1 MTSVSQLSFFS
12 AELIEPSADD
22 LGGLLAAHAQ
32 VVSGAGASRVSVVLD
47 APWRVTAVAELIA
60 SSGFTP
66 EIGRSDEGRPL
77 VRTAATPELG
87 RLSRAW
93 SRGAVKAVPPGW
105 TPDGRSLRAWA
116 LAAGRADEVGFLL
129 GVDPHAAD
137 THVPLAAALSRAGL
151 AATLLGPRAGGPAL
165 RITGRRRLLRL
176 AETVGQAPDGAVA
189 ARCWPSMDDVRSG

>member
-1 MTSVSQLSFFS
+1 MTPVSQLSFFS

-32 VVSGAGASRVSVVLD
+32 VVTGAGASRVSVVLD
-47 APWRVTAVAELIA
+47 APWRVTAVAELVA
-60 SSGFTP
+60 SCGFSP

-77 VRTAATPELG
+77 VRTAATPELS

-105 TPDGRSLRAWA
+105 TPDGRSLRAWV

-137 THVPLAAALSRAGL
+137 THLPLAAALSRAGL

-189 ARCWPSMDDVRSG
+189 ARCWPSVNDVRSG